1 MQLGERIYSFH
12 KGFSSDNALNFSK
25 RSSFDCDV
33 MLERVYPTRII
44 LPMIQHS
51 GVECVPTVKV
61 GDLVTIGQC
70 VGAPVPGSFAV
81 PIHSGISGTVSQ
93 IKPITMPAGN
103 TCQAVFIQSDR
114 KRTFHSSI
122 RPRNDV
128 NISASQVMGIVRD
141 SGIVGMGGEGIP
153 TIAKLNRA
161 RKLKVEQLLV
171 NCLQSEPFAASDYVR
186 IGEYADYI
194 IMGAVAMAGSCGVKK
209 INILIS
215 KEHKYEISA
224 LKSAMERSC
233 TEYSGYAF
241 NFIYMQQRYPQGYY
255 RMVARA
261 LFGVELKENDT
272 LEERCKAVL
281 FNCSTVYACW
291 EAIKDG
297 MPLVNR
303 VVSISNENGI
313 SHNVLAPI
321 GTPVS
326 ELLNSVNGNT
336 STFKRII
343 YGNHLTGIEISNPN
357 EVPII
362 KTTSGVCVINRSET
376 AISPCIG
383 CGRCVDSCPMG
394 LEPVILH
401 SLLISGRQDKA
412 EEFYASR
419 CISCGACSYVCPSA
433 LDLTAVIASFAS
445 SKRSQIRYPYAS
457 VNDRINIG
465 ASSLLEAY
473 TEQETIEN
481 VVDKDAFVLPFEGG
495 KTV

>member
-1 MQLGERIYSFH
+1 MQIGEHVYSFH
-12 KGFSSDNALNFSK
+12 RGFKSDNALDFSK

-44 LPMIQHS
+44 LPMLQHC
-51 GVECVPTVKV
+51 GDECVPTVRI
-61 GDLVTIGQC
+61 GDHVTIGQC
-70 VGAPVPGSFAV
+70 VGAPAPGSFAV
-81 PIHSGISGTVSQ
+81 PIHSGISGNVTS

-103 TCQAVFIQSDR
+103 TCQAVYIESDR

-128 NISASQVMGIVRD
+128 NISAAQVMGIVRD
-141 SGIVGMGGEGIP
+141 SGVVGMGGEGIP

-161 RKLKVEQLLV
+161 RKLKVKQLLV
-171 NCLQSEPFAASDYVR
+171 NCLQSEPYAASDYLR

-194 IMGAVAMAGSCGVKK
+194 IMGAVAMAGVCGVRV

-215 KEHKYEISA
+215 KEHKYEITA

-241 NFIYMQQRYPQGYY
+241 NFKFMKQRYPQGYY

-261 LFGVELKENDT
+261 LYGVELKENET
-272 LEERCKAVL
+272 LEEKCGAVL
-281 FNCSTVYACW
+281 FNCSTIYSCW

-297 MPLVNR
+297 IPLTSR
-303 VVSISNENGI
+303 VISISTENGI

-326 ELLNSVNGNT
+326 ELLDSVNGMTNT
-336 STFKRII
+336 SKRII
-343 YGNHLTGIEISNPN
+343 WGNHLTGIEISNPN
-357 EVPII
+357 DVPVI
-362 KTTSGVCVINRSET
+362 KTTSGVCVVNRNEVSI
-376 AISPCIG
+376 APCSG
-383 CGRCVDSCPMG
+383 CGKCVDACPMR

-401 SLLISGRQDKA
+401 SLLISGKQDKA
-412 EEFYASR
+412 DEFFATR
-419 CISCGACSYVCPSA
+419 CISCGACSYVCPSG
-433 LDLTAVIASFAS
+433 LDLTGVIAAYAS
-445 SKRSQIRYPYAS
+445 SKRSLVRYPYSS

-465 ASSLLEAY
+465 TASLLEAY
-473 TEQETIEN
+473 TEQEQVEQ
-481 VVDKDAFVLPFEGG
+481 VQDANAFTLPFEGG
-495 KTV
+495 KIV